1 LRALAAVLVAAMLW
15 TVGLFAFGMRVAH
28 STPAAEPGKAQGIV
42 ALTGGSNRRLQAAMT
57 LLQQGHGRRL
67 LISGV
72 YRKTTREQI
81 RQDARAVARPVYD
94 CCVDLGF
101 EAIDTLGNAR
111 ETAQW
116 AKARGYDR
124 LILVT
129 ADYHMPR
136 ALLELRGAMPKVMLT
151 PYPVVTD
158 DVDARIWWRS
168 KSGRRLMAMEYSKY
182 LVILARE
189 AVLGMGP
196 QDKKGPAGHE
206 GPAESSEDGA
216 GGGNAGGDRKK

>member
-1 LRALAAVLVAAMLW
+1 MRGLTALLVVAMLW
-15 TVGLFAFGMRVAH
+15 AVGLFAFASRVSH
-28 STPAAEPGKAQGIV
+28 STPAADPGRAQGIV
-42 ALTGGSNRRLQAAMT
+42 ALTGGSNKRLQAGMA
-57 LLQQGHGRRL
+57 LLQAGHGRRL

-81 RQDARAVARPVYD
+81 RQDARAVAGPIYD

-111 ETAQW
+111 ETAEW

-136 ALLELRGAMPKVMLT
+136 ALLELRGAMPKVQLV
-151 PYPVVTD
+151 PYPVATD
-158 DVDARIWWRS
+158 DLDARGWW
-168 KSGRRLMAMEYSKY
+168 KTPGALRLMSMEYSKY

-189 AVLGMGP
+189 AVLGLGP
-196 QDKKGPAGHE
+196 KPDPSQQTTSEQPKE
-206 GPAESSEDGA
+206 G
-216 GGGNAGGDRKK
+216 